1 MKTFEQFRREVAHH
15 FGGKILEQTNEDG
28 LYRLVVKVSRNKT
41 YVADIAVG
49 QIAVFTGRPSSEV
62 ISVKG
67 KRSTV
72 CGVGYQ
78 EFIYA

>member
-1 MKTFEQFRREVAHH
+1 MKTFEEFRHEIARH
-15 FGGKILEQTNEDG
+15 FGGKILEQSSEDG
-28 LYRLVVKVSRNKT
+28 LYKLVVKVSRNKT

-62 ISVKG
+62 ISIKG

-78 EFIYA
+78 EIVYA